1 MCQVIVTCRSL
12 LWTLLSIATAFA
24 EMAAFLSTEWL
35 IGEEAGTGGV
45 GVAGGGIGGGV
56 VANRSTV
63 RAAAGP
69 ADILGQPPSPAT
81 HHHNHHNHRNQQH
94 RHHNHSHHNH
104 HQLDDAAAPH
114 HLAVSPVAAGGG
126 GASAYRPSLGVYN
139 RCRMV
144 RPAGPGGE
152 AEESCGPY
160 AASFGELASGLW
172 QASAVFLGAA
182 LLLLAL
188 LALSSVLSLC
198 VQSVARKSIF
208 NVCGLVQAVAGLLLL
223 LGLVLYAAG
232 WGSPR
237 VRDLCGPGAGPFRP
251 ASCSLGWA
259 FYSALGATV
268 GAFACAVL
276 SAQAEVATSSDEV
289 QEAIDEGKTLICLP

>member
-35 IGEEAGTGGV
+35 VGEEAGAGAGGV
-45 GVAGGGIGGGV
+45 TGGGIGGI
-56 VANRSTV
+56 VANRSTA

-81 HHHNHHNHRNQQH
+81 HHHNHRNQHH

-114 HLAVSPVAAGGG
+114 HLAVSPVAAGVGG

>member
-35 IGEEAGTGGV
+35 VGEEAGAAGV
-45 GVAGGGIGGGV
+45 VVAAGGGGIGGV
-56 VANRSTV
+56 VANRSTAG
-63 RAAAGP
+63 AAP

-81 HHHNHHNHRNQQH
+81 HHRNHHSQHRQH

-114 HLAVSPVAAGGG
+114 HLVVSPVAAGGG
-126 GASAYRPSLGVYN
+126 GGSSYRPSLGVYN

-172 QASAVFLGAA
+172 QASGVFLGAA
-182 LLLLAL
+182 LLLLVL

-237 VRDLCGPGAGPFRP
+237 VRDLCGPSAGPFRP

-268 GAFACAVL
+268 GAFACAML